1 MNLNEAQLTI
11 YNYNCLKD
19 LQESFIT
26 KEIPNENN
34 LITIISK
41 NKFKLQEFTKTYKE
55 VISKMETDLK
65 ETGVDI
71 ELYNKKVDGIFDKVE
86 SKLSESIKNKDI
98 TSVKDIFKN
107 SIKEITRAQKD
118 VVGKNLIPVIP
129 FVAVKLALK
138 IIGLFKFFIK
148 FLIRIMFSLLRPF
161 EKFKKVLIP
170 IAVGVAV
177 LFLYPALVRLKEI
190 FYNETPKWDIF
201 ETLMKFD
208 MSEYLN
214 KVHETGVYIFI
225 KDIIVTI
232 FNTLDSM
239 FGDTIKSLLE
249 FIMELF

>member
-65 ETGVDI
+65 EIGVDI

-86 SKLSESIKNKDI
+86 TKLSDAIKNKDS

-107 SIKEITRAQKD
+107 SIKEITRVQKN
-118 VVGKNLIPVIP
+118 VIGKTFIPVPYI
-129 FVAVKLALK
+129 AIKLALK

-148 FLIRIMFSLLRPF
+148 FLIRIMFALLRPF
-161 EKFKKVLIP
+161 DKFKKILIP
-170 IAVGVAV
+170 IAIGVAV

-190 FYNETPKWDIF
+190 FYSETPKWDIF
-201 ETLMKFD
+201 ETLMKFN

-214 KVHETGVYIFI
+214 QVHETGVYTFI